1 MGFFY
6 RKSIGLSYRLSR
18 SVGCLLVLA
27 ALSASIPVSSAVF
40 GGDVNPN
47 VFGVDDP
54 RAKDL
59 PKMMSADAKR
69 RMQEASTRESKS
81 FAAVATREQWEKY
94 RDVRIRTLRDSL
106 GQFPAAPKDLP
117 VKVTRQLDGDGF
129 VIRNI
134 VFESRPGWWV
144 TANLYL
150 PVRPPAKM
158 PGILI
163 SHSHHTSKTH
173 GELQDMGMTWARAGV
188 AVLVP
193 DHFGHG
199 ERRIH
204 EFRTEKDFA
213 KPFRAGRQDY
223 YFRYN
228 SNLQKTADGQSL
240 MSWMVSDLMRCVD
253 VLLQQLTIDKSRIL
267 LFGAVAGGG
276 DPAGVTAA
284 RDERIACVAPFNF
297 GGWQPESSALENPDR
312 DFAWFG
318 DGYWEST
325 RGLRNGA
332 RDGFAHFVIVGS
344 VAPRKAI
351 HAHEFSWD
359 AKTDPSWA
367 RLQKIFGFY
376 GANDLLRE
384 AHGSGTVRESG
395 PGNTHCTHIGAVH
408 RAMIYPALKDWF
420 GMPIP
425 VEYSQ
430 RRPAED
436 LLCWKPE
443 LGKSVNSP
451 TVNGVGVVKTPPH
464 DRATMRKA
472 WTKLL
477 GDIEPPTKPVVTESK
492 TEEVT
497 NGTLVRFAIEIE
509 SGIVVPG
516 LLLFPKNAKG
526 KLPVVVMIAQGGK
539 AGFLNQRGESIA
551 AFLDAGFAVC
561 LPDVRG
567 TGETQ
572 PGTSASRG
580 SSRTTISQT
589 NLMLGQPVIGAQLR
603 DVRAVI
609 RWLQNHVRI
618 DGQRMGVWGDSFAQ
632 VNAKD
637 ALLAVPLDA
646 GDFPHIAEPNGD
658 LLALLAALIE
668 DKVKAVY
675 TRGGLRGGLGN
686 YIYVPHEAV
695 VPGATQSDIG
705 GDALAALASNSKRDA
720 LVNSLNQ
727 SVTLEPMPLADAA
740 KWVMGKLK

>member
-6 RKSIGLSYRLSR
+6 RKSIGISNRLSR

-54 RAKDL
+54 RSKDL
-59 PKMMSADAKR
+59 PKMMSTDAKR

-94 RDVRIRTLRDSL
+94 RDVRIRALRDSL

-117 VKVTRQLDGDGF
+117 IKVTRQLDGDGF

-284 RDERIACVAPFNF
+284 LDERIACVVPFNF

-492 TEEVT
+492 IEELT

-526 KLPVVVMIAQGGK
+526 KLSVVVMVAQGGK
-539 AGFLNQRGESIA
+539 AGFLNQRGESIT
-551 AFLDAGFAVC
+551 AFLDAGLAVC

-695 VPGATQSDIG
+695 VPGATQSGIG

>member
-1 MGFFY
+1 MNVIFSL
-6 RKSIGLSYRLSR
+6 KR
-18 SVGCLLVLA
+18 SVFGVSLLTV
-27 ALSASIPVSSAVF
+27 ALPISGAVF

-47 VFGVDDP
+47 VFGPDNP

-59 PKMMSADAKR
+59 PKIMSADAKR
-69 RMQEASTRESKS
+69 RMQEANTRESKA
-81 FAAVATREQWEKY
+81 FAAVATRDQWERY
-94 RDVRIRTLRDSL
+94 RDIRIRALRDSL
-106 GQFPAAPKDLP
+106 GSFPAVPKDMP

-134 VFESRPGWWV
+134 IFEPRPGWWV

-150 PVRPPAKM
+150 PAHPPAKM

-228 SNLQKTADGQSL
+228 SNLQNSADGQSL
-240 MSWMVSDLMRCVD
+240 MSWMAWDLMRCVD
-253 VLLQQLTIDKSRIL
+253 VLLQQPMIDKSRIL

-276 DPAGVTAA
+276 DPAGVAA
-284 RDERIACVAPFNF
+284 ALDERIACVAPFNF

-344 VAPRKAI
+344 VAPRKVI
-351 HAHEFSWD
+351 HAHEFAWD
-359 AKTDPSWA
+359 AKTDPAWP

-376 GANDLLRE
+376 GADESLRV
-384 AHGSGTVRESG
+384 AHGSGTVREGG
-395 PGNTHCTHIGAVH
+395 PGNSHCTHIGAAH
-408 RAMIYPALKDWF
+408 RVMIYPALKDWF

-425 VEYSQ
+425 TEYSK
-430 RRPAED
+430 RRAAEE

-443 LGKSVNSP
+443 LGKPVNSP
-451 TVNGVGVVKTPPH
+451 SPNTVGAVHAPANR
-464 DRATMRKA
+464 DRAAMQKA
-472 WTKLL
+472 WAKLL

-492 TEEVT
+492 IEEAADAA
-497 NGTLVRFAIEIE
+497 LVRFAMETE
-509 SGIVVPG
+509 PGIVVPG
-516 LLLFPKNAKG
+516 LFLMPKNAQG
-526 KLPVVVMIAQGGK
+526 KLPVVVMVAQGGK
-539 AGFLNQRGESIA
+539 AGFLNKRGEAIA
-551 AFLDAGFAVC
+551 AFLHAGFAVC

-572 PGTSASRG
+572 PGTSAARG

-589 NLMLGQPVIGAQLR
+589 NLILGQPVIGSQLR
-603 DVRAVI
+603 DLRAVI
-609 RWLQNHVRI
+609 LWLQNHARI
-618 DGQRMGVWGDSFAQ
+618 DGQRIGVWGDSFAE
-632 VNAKD
+632 VNAKEVQ
-637 ALLAVPLDA
+637 LVVPLDA
-646 GDFPHIAEPNGD
+646 AGFPHIAEPNGD
-658 LLALLAALIE
+658 LLALLAALFE
-668 DKVKAVY
+668 GDVKAVY
-675 TRGGLRGGLGN
+675 TRGGLRGGFGN
-686 YIYVPHEAV
+686 YIYVPHDAV
-695 VPGATQSDIG
+695 VPGATQGS
-705 GDALAALASNSKRDA
+705 LAAGEVLAATLPGSKRDA
-720 LVNSLNQ
+720 LVDSRNQ
-727 SVTLEPMPLADAA
+727 SESVEPMMLADAV
-740 KWVMGKLK
+740 KWVIRKLK

>member
-284 RDERIACVAPFNF
+284 LDERIACVAPFNF

-408 RAMIYPALKDWF
+408 RAMIYPALNDWF

-632 VNAKD
+632 VNAKG